1 MKLQH
6 HITSLILA
14 IAIATSTALPAAG
27 IPNIKAPPSIKAPV
41 AAPKVPVIKIPS
53 APKVP
58 TAPRVP
64 VVKVPT
70 TPKIPNVPK
79 VVKVPS
85 APKIP
90 VAPKVPTVR
99 IPATPKVSAPRIPA
113 VKVPVAPKIAKAPAA
128 PKVPT
133 VKVVSAPKLPAP
145 GKIPTVTNR
154 VVSAPKPAINSA
166 RLANLKQKLPVEVQ
180 SGITS
185 GKGARFVSD
194 QFAGAGTNKPGTI
207 LDSMK
212 QGSGTRDRNPLT
224 AGGPLN
230 NMRGDK
236 NSQASDTGLPS
247 WMGSKRRNGAEDA
260 DGGSKTTVTRGAD
273 GSVTVVKNDTTT
285 TLNPDGTVVE
295 TDKNGKTIALYTND
309 PEGQHAQIAAANAR
323 GYQVLRLDTVL
334 DNHWMQHLE
343 YRANLGLGFVRVDA
357 DTLDKLIEKDEKRES
372 VLSEAEQETV
382 KNLFET
388 AIKPQVGAS
397 VQLSALAPD
406 EQPVQIV
413 RPEFMRRMKEM
424 QALHGMGMGD
434 FPDSYNVVV
443 NTNHPIVVNK
453 LLKMEEA
460 SAQAGFS
467 TYLVNLALLQQGM
480 LRGEALTGFVQE
492 TLGKL

>member
-295 TDKNGKTIALYTND
+295 TDKNGKTTEYD
-309 PEGQHAQIAAANAR
+309 PNGEPLPDDVNSGGTPVVTKDTIKGIKAR
-323 GYQVLRLDTVL
+323 KGSAG
-334 DNHWMQHLE
+334 E
-343 YRANLGLGFVRVDA
+343 P
-357 DTLDKLIEKDEKRES
+357 EEES
-372 VLSEAEQETV
+372 TGSTG
-382 KNLFET
+382 
-388 AIKPQVGAS
+388 P
-397 VQLSALAPD
+397 
-406 EQPVQIV
+406 
-413 RPEFMRRMKEM
+413 
-424 QALHGMGMGD
+424 
-434 FPDSYNVVV
+434 V
-443 NTNHPIVVNK
+443 NTGTNGTGKFGSLSQPTA
-453 LLKMEEA
+453 ESA
-460 SAQAGFS
+460 SGTRVTTFDDKGIQTRIES
-467 TYLVNLALLQQGM
+467 RIN
-480 LRGEALTGFVQE
+480 TG
-492 TLGKL
+492 GR